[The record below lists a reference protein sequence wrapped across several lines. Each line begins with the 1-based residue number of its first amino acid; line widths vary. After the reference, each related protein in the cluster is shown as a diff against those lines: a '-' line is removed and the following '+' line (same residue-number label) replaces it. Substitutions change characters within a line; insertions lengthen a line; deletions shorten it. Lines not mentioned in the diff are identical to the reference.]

1 MQGREKVV
9 ISAEKPTKVIGI
21 DVSKA
26 VLECH
31 WLPSGRHCQY
41 DNDVKGIRS
50 LLESLE
56 KEVVERVILEATG
69 GYEIP
74 LVVELSIAK
83 QPVVVINPRRGRDFA
98 KANNMLAKTDA
109 MDAEGLA
116 EFGCSVRTEVRPLP
130 AEKYSS
136 LSQLVLRRRQ
146 VSEMVVAERNRLG
159 SSYGAIK
166 KHIEKHIQYLEKNQ
180 AKIEEELKSEIK
192 KSPVWTEKQ
201 QLMQTMKGIGEVTA
215 RTLLAELPEL
225 GRTNHKRIT
234 ALVGLAPYNRDSGLF
249 RGKRMIFGGR
259 KSVRNVLYM
268 AALVASRINPEI
280 KAFYERLKKAGKAPK
295 VALTACMRK
304 MLIIL
309 NAMMVNS
316 TPWKPQCVNI

>member
-1 MQGREKVV
+1 MQGREKVM
-9 ISAEKPTKVIGI
+9 ISAEKPTRVLGI

-31 WLPSGRHCQY
+31 WLPSGHHCQHT
-41 DNDVKGIRS
+41 NDVKGIRS

-74 LVVELSIAK
+74 LVVELSLAK

-130 AEKYSS
+130 EEKYSS
-136 LSQLVLRRRQ
+136 LGQLVIRRRQ
-146 VSEMVVAERNRLG
+146 ISEMVVAEKNRLG
-159 SSYGAIK
+159 SSYGAIR

-180 AKIEEELKSEIK
+180 TKIEEELKSEIK
-192 KSPVWTEKQ
+192 KSPVWEERI
-201 QLMQTMKGIGEVTA
+201 QLMQTMKGVGEITA

-249 RGKRMIFGGR
+249 KGKRMIFGGR
-259 KSVRNVLYM
+259 KSVRSALYM
-268 AALVASRINPEI
+268 AAMVATRCNPEI
-280 KAFYERLKKAGKAPK
+280 KVFYERLRKAGKAPK
-295 VALTACMRK
+295 VAITACMRK

-309 NAMMVNS
+309 NAMMAHA
-316 TPWKPQCVNI
+316 TPWKAQHVNA